1 MPQRAPASTRARRRE
16 ARGGEGACL
25 RRGPLPPMERLV
37 AARTPADP
45 TRVVR
50 FKHPDTGEV
59 RARARA
65 CGASSAAGVR
75 VLLLERPLT

>member
-1 MPQRAPASTRARRRE
+1 MIGQ
-16 ARGGEGACL
+16 GACL

-59 RARARA
+59 GARARA
-65 CGASSAAGVR
+65 GGASSAAGVR